1 MIVHFLLAFL
11 AQTTPLPTPSE
22 TPSPSPTPIYE
33 GNPAAQMRLEQ
44 RPLAVD
50 PDGNARWLVIVRFLD
65 ANGKPTRI
73 MKNSDLD
80 YKQSRG
86 QLQWQTRMR
95 YGSPAVIVKTPQEG
109 PLAITVRANVPSLP
123 AATAQTDTRRW
134 FGPRVIAR
142 ALGPSMVQIGWFPRE
157 EKSTVRIFRIDANG
171 SQRSIAVMPAPSSA
185 FRDTSVLPNRNYRY
199 IVKRGTSITAVPAV
213 RTFSG
218 LPATSVAAASGKAM
232 WLFFSTNPY
241 DDNYYAKIDPQRIV
255 AQAVKAGLHYVEL
268 RTAYGEYWQI
278 TPEARPTIDAIID
291 GLAIHHIGVIGWTVP
306 RQATYADLLMSVKT
320 AYYRTSRGTR
330 FTALALD
337 LERGEEFMHDCPE
350 GCIAIADYSRRLR
363 EALGNRYTIVATI
376 EDPYLEH
383 LDESKYP
390 YRAIARYSDVL
401 QPMSYWR
408 MLAKKSTSVDQM
420 KALLRGSVQKVRAL
434 SKRTL
439 PISIGGQTSKEGP
452 RGFPPADEVFG
463 SLEITRRLGAIGEC
477 FFDWDGTQ
485 PYQWDAISRY
495 RW

>member
-1 MIVHFLLAFL
+1 MIVSLVAAVL
-11 AQTTPLPTPSE
+11 AQATPSPA
-22 TPSPSPTPIYE
+22 PSPSPTPLYL

-44 RPLAVD
+44 HALGID
-50 PDGNARWLVIVRFLD
+50 PDGNARWLVIVRFFD
-65 ANGKPTRI
+65 ATGKPTRI
-73 MKNSDLD
+73 MKNSDLN
-80 YKQSRG
+80 YVQSRG

-95 YGSPAVIVKTPQEG
+95 YGSPAAIVTTPQDG
-109 PLAITVRANVPSLP
+109 PVAMTVTANLPKLP
-123 AATAQTDTRRW
+123 AAVVHTDTRRW
-134 FGPRVIAR
+134 IGPRVIAR
-142 ALGPSMVQIGWFPRE
+142 AQGPSMVQLGWFPRE
-157 EKSTVRIFRIDANG
+157 EKSNVRIIRIDATG
-171 SQRSIAVMPAPSSA
+171 SQRSIAVMPAPSST
-185 FRDTSVLPNRNYRY
+185 FRDTSVLPNHYYRY
-199 IVKRGTSITAVPAV
+199 IVKRAEGITAVPAV
-213 RTFSG
+213 RTFAA
-218 LPATSVAAASGKAM
+218 PPRTSIGAASGKAM

-255 AQAVKAGLHYVEL
+255 DRAVKAGLHYVEL

-291 GLAIHHIGVIGWTVP
+291 GLASRHIGVVGWTVP
-306 RQATYADLLMSVKT
+306 RQASYEDLLMSVKT

-337 LERGEEFMHDCPE
+337 LERGEEFMHDCPV
-350 GCIAIADYSRRLR
+350 GCMAIADYSRRLR
-363 EALGNRYTIVATI
+363 AALGSRYTIVATI
-376 EDPYLEH
+376 EDPFLEH

-408 MLAKKSTSVDQM
+408 MLSKKSTSVAQM
-420 KALLRGSVQKVRAL
+420 KALLRGSMEKVRAL
-434 SKRTL
+434 SGRAV

-452 RGFPPADEVFG
+452 RGFPPAEEVYA
-463 SLEITRRLGAIGEC
+463 SLEVSRRLGAIGEC

-485 PYQWDAISRY
+485 PYQWEAISRY